1 MWLYKKKPK
10 KKPQKKSCVLKLEAC
25 CVHYTK
31 PWYADFWEL
40 GGSFPSWASGIWESC
55 INLAR
60 RWWENTFY
68 LQKHIYVQKTRDD
81 VICGVDLGTPKKG
94 QGPVVSTVI
103 LFFLKGDRRT
113 RKKKRRATEGL
124 LVFLSPFSCPSFF
137 RPGSEHSIFIENTF
151 WGSPLRIGTGFWEW
165 LGAQVKLLVRVHYYV
180 HIIE

>member
-1 MWLYKKKPK
+1 MCYTKKQSQKLVMWLYKKKPK

-81 VICGVDLGTPKKG
+81 VICGVDAGNTEKRTGPCREHSNTLLLEGRQKDSKKKK
-94 QGPVVSTVI
+94 
-103 LFFLKGDRRT
+103 KGDRRT
-113 RKKKRRATEGL
+113 SSLSVAL
-124 LVFLSPFSCPSFF
+124 QLPFLFSA
-137 RPGSEHSIFIENTF
+137 
-151 WGSPLRIGTGFWEW
+151 W
-165 LGAQVKLLVRVHYYV
+165 
-180 HIIE
+180 